1 MNTGTRVARWLRG
14 RRAGIVVTL
23 AVALATGALPAVQ
36 PATAASQANGLG
48 RPEVPKQRDSDV
60 RAVTGLGAKK
70 ARAAV
75 AAARKENAGQAR
87 RAAAEQR
94 TTWPAPGRAEAA
106 IPAVRSRNAAVTAG
120 GLPVTVARG
129 SVGNVATGD
138 ATIRVLD
145 REATAA
151 AGVRGVLLT
160 VSATQPGRA
169 RLAVDYGRF
178 ASAYGG
184 GWSGRLGLLRL
195 PACALTTPQK
205 AECRRGTPLASH
217 NDVQDQTVSASVP
230 MAADATSATVLALAA
245 TSTTSAS
252 GAGTYTA
259 TPLSSSSTWEA
270 GGSAGSFTWSYPM
283 SVPPAAAGPAPS
295 LQLSYD
301 SGGIDGRTASTNNQ
315 TTQIGEGFDLSATSY
330 VERSYGSCDKDGQ
343 DDKHDLCWKYD
354 NASLVLNGKSSEL
367 VKDDTTGVWRLANDD
382 ASTVT
387 RSTGADNGDGNGEYW
402 TVTTGDGTKYVFGL
416 DKLSGAGTE
425 RTNSV
430 WTVPVYGDDSGEPG
444 YDQGSAFANRSA
456 TQAWRWNL
464 DYVEDPSGNAAS
476 YWYTTETNA
485 YGKNG
490 AATATTEYTRGGY
503 LTKIL
508 YGQNKDTLFT
518 GVTSDKVTFTYEE
531 RCTASDCSELK
542 DSTASNWPDIPYD
555 AICKKDAD
563 CDAHSPAFFTRKRL
577 TQVDT
582 WAWSVTGGAFTPVD
596 SWTFAQEYLDG
607 GDIGDSTDQTLT
619 LKSIKR
625 TGKNG
630 TAISLDPIT
639 FTYQMRENRVDAT
652 DDILPLTRPRIESIT
667 SETGSITRVT
677 LSEPEC
683 VRGSNMPAAEDDNAK
698 SCYPQYWGINGASE
712 SSIDWFHK
720 YRALAV
726 NVSDPT
732 GKNDAVETAYSYSDP
747 AWHYNDNPLVA
758 ADERTWSIWRGYGKV
773 TTTKGVGSSATKTV
787 SVYRQGMNGDRL
799 LGSDGKLD
807 ADARR
812 SATVQ
817 GIGFTGLAVPD
828 QTDSDQYAG
837 MLREQIAYNGSTP
850 VTVTVSD
857 PWSKKTATQHKSYAD
872 TEAYYVR
879 TAKTYTHTYLT
890 ATAGWRTTTSATT
903 YDDYGMAATVD
914 DAGDTAKTGDESC
927 TRTWYARN
935 DSVGINSLVSRTRT
949 VARACSVAETSLS
962 LPASAAS
969 RGDVL
974 SDTATYYDNT
984 SATAWSAN
992 QTPTKGLKTWGGR
1005 ATAYPAT
1012 ATGGERSPTAWQTTG
1027 SSTFDSLGRVLTST
1041 NAGGQTTSVA
1051 YTPTAA
1057 GPLTRMVVTN
1067 PKTQKSYT
1075 YHDPA
1080 SGQITK
1086 IYDVN
1091 TKLTETSYD
1100 ALGRTTAVWLP
1111 SRSRSGG
1118 QSANYTYDYSV
1129 TSDRPSWTSTGSLKA
1144 DGDTYNT
1151 SYTVYDSLLRT
1162 LQTQSPTAL
1171 GGRMLTD
1178 TRYDNRGLA
1187 YETYA
1192 EIFDQDHTPTGTYTR
1207 AEYGEAPKQTE
1218 TAFDAAGRPTTN
1230 TLYIYGVKR
1239 WSTTTSYTG
1248 DSTATTALSGGSAVR
1263 DITDALGRTVE
1274 RREYA
1279 GTAPSDTD
1287 YGASSGAPYTS
1298 TQFSFTLDGKESTVT
1313 GPDRTR
1319 WSYVYDLHGRQ
1330 VSATDPDKGTTR
1342 TEYTALD
1349 QVAKVTDARGAS
1361 LLYDYDVL
1369 GRKTGE
1375 WTGSKTDAN
1384 KLTAWAYDTLA
1395 KGQLDSTT
1403 RYTGGVSGSAY
1414 TKKVTAYDAHYR
1426 ATGTQLVLPSN
1437 DALVTSGA
1445 VKATLDFSTYY
1456 NIDGTQQ
1463 YINEPAAGGLASEK
1477 VSSEYNGVGLPT
1489 SLSGTSG
1496 YVLGVT
1502 YSALGQTEQ
1511 LTLGTSAA
1519 TGTKKAYLTNT
1530 YEEGTGRLTQAV
1542 LTDQTHPY
1550 ELQELNYAYDDT
1562 GNVTSIK
1569 DPTTLGGTSAAD
1581 NQCFSYDGHRRL
1593 TEAWTPADGN
1603 CAESART
1610 TTGLGGPS
1618 PYWTSYTYTDSG
1630 LRATET
1636 THTTSATT
1644 KKSYCYST
1652 TQPHALT
1659 ATTTAAS
1666 CTGVTPVYAYD
1677 SAGNTTGRPDGTAT
1691 QSLTWSPEG
1700 KLAELKEG
1708 TAATGYVYDADGN
1721 LLIRRNAAGETVL
1734 YLGTTEVHLDNNTG
1748 KSWGQRYYGFDG
1760 SAVALRS
1767 NKTGTDT
1774 LSWLAADQ
1782 HGTSSVALNSAT
1794 QAVTKRYTTPF
1805 GATRSGG
1812 TGSWPDDK
1820 AFLGKTADASTG
1832 LTHIGAREYD
1842 PATGR
1847 FISVDPLLE
1856 TDKPQTLNGYTY
1868 AANNPVSF
1876 SDPSGEALM
1885 ECMTGEIK
1893 CRGGMPIS
1901 NQKDPDSGSKSGKSG
1916 KGGSGKTVVRNGGQ
1930 SNVGSAC
1937 GLTFHMSG
1945 HDAAVCQSGYAAQV
1959 WVMEHKIEGYVTV
1972 DVGDGGTTANS
1983 IPGASGNDTGN
1994 DGAADVILWTKD
2006 KVYIW
2011 EVKPGNAY
2019 GKTDGPKD
2027 LTRYVEGMKD
2037 YLDDEGDDR
2046 DVERGPGLLSGRA
2059 ASREGIVNVWS
2070 KAEYPGMRFYGRND
2084 RKNPTPSPSPVP
2096 KPGASTQAPVE
2107 EPAPGTVD
2115 APVLEPAPGPTGV
2128 ASAGGPAGGFEI
2140 SPGAQ
2145 KAGAGALVFTG
2156 VLFTVGF
2163 FFNGLTGGAF
2173 A

>member
-1 MNTGTRVARWLRG
+1 MVRWLRA

-36 PATAASQANGLG
+36 PAQAASGGLG
-48 RPEVPKQRDSDV
+48 RPDLPEQRDSDV

-70 ARAAV
+70 ARSAV
-75 AAARKENAGQAR
+75 AAARERNSVQAR
-87 RAAAEQR
+87 RATAEQISAWPKPAR
-94 TTWPAPGRAEAA
+94 TTVAVPGSRSGRATT
-106 IPAVRSRNAAVTAG
+106 NAG

-129 SVGNVATGD
+129 SAANVAAGD

-145 REATAA
+145 RRSTAA
-151 AGVRGVLLT
+151 AGIKGVLLT

-169 RLAVDYGRF
+169 RLTMDYSGF

-184 GWSGRLGLLRL
+184 GWSGRLGLMRL
-195 PACALTTPQK
+195 PACAVTTPEK
-205 AECRRGTPLASH
+205 AGCRTGIPMSSD
-217 NDVQDQTVSASVP
+217 NDVSEQTVSADVP
-230 MAADATSATVLALAA
+230 MAANATVLALTA
-245 TSTTSAS
+245 TSPSSSS
-252 GAGTYTA
+252 GAGTYAA

-301 SGGIDGRTASTNNQ
+301 SGSIDGRTASTNNQ
-315 TTQIGEGFDLSATSY
+315 TTQIGEGFDLSASSY

-354 NASLVLNGKSSEL
+354 NASLVLEGKSSEL

-416 DKLSGAGTE
+416 NKLTGAGTE
-425 RTNSV
+425 RTDSV

-444 YDQGSAFANRSA
+444 YDQGSAFADRA
-456 TQAWRWNL
+456 TTQAWRWNL
-464 DYVEDPSGNAAS
+464 DYVEDTSGNAAT

-490 AATATTEYTRGGY
+490 ASTATTEYTRGGY
-503 LTKIL
+503 LNKIL

-531 RCTASDCSELK
+531 RCTAANCDELK
-542 DSTASNWPDIPYD
+542 DSTAPNWPDVPYD

-582 WAWSVTGGAFTPVD
+582 WAWSATTSALIPVDTWAFT
-596 SWTFAQEYLDG
+596 QQYLDG

-625 TGKNG
+625 TGRNG

-652 DDILPLTRPRIESIT
+652 DDILPLSRPRMESIT

-683 VRGSNMPAAEDDNAK
+683 VRGSDMPAAEDDNAK

-720 YRALAV
+720 YRVLAV
-726 NVSDPT
+726 TVSDPT
-732 GKNDAVETAYSYSDP
+732 GHNDAVETSYSYSGP
-747 AWHYNDNPLVA
+747 AWRYNENPLVS
-758 ADERTWSIWRGYGKV
+758 ADERTWSIWRGYGMV
-773 TTTKGVGSSATKTV
+773 TTTKGAGASATKTV
-787 SVYRQGMNGDRL
+787 SLYRQGMNGDRL

-807 ADARR
+807 PDSRR
-812 SATVQ
+812 TATVK
-817 GIGFTGLAVPD
+817 GMDFTGLDVPD
-828 QTDSDQYAG
+828 QTDTEQYSG
-837 MLREQIAYNGSTP
+837 MLREQISYNDTTP
-850 VTVTVSD
+850 VAVTVND

-872 TEAYYVR
+872 SEAYYVR

-890 ATAGWRTTTSATT
+890 ATSSWRTRSVATT

-914 DAGDTAKTGDESC
+914 DAGDTAKSGDESC

-935 DSVGINSLVSRTRT
+935 DSVGINSLVSRTRS
-949 VARACSVAETSLS
+949 VARACSVDEASLS
-962 LPASAAS
+962 LPTSSAT

-974 SDTATYYDNT
+974 SDTASYYDNT
-984 SATAWSAN
+984 SAIAWSAS
-992 QTPTKGLKTWGGR
+992 QTPTKGLKTWAGR
-1005 ATAYPAT
+1005 ASAYPAT
-1012 ATGGERSPTAWQTTG
+1012 ATGGERSPTAWQTT
-1027 SSTFDSLGRVLTST
+1027 STSGFDGLGRVVST
-1041 NAGGQTTSVA
+1041 TDAGKNTTTVA
-1051 YTPTAA
+1051 YTPTTA

-1086 IYDVN
+1086 VYDVN
-1091 TKLTETSYD
+1091 TKLTETAYD

-1111 SRSRSGG
+1111 NRSHSGG
-1118 QSANYTYDYSV
+1118 QSASYTYDYSV
-1129 TSDRPSWTSTGSLKA
+1129 SADKPSWTSTATLKA
-1144 DGDTYNT
+1144 DGDTYNST
-1151 SYTVYDSLLRT
+1151 YTVYDSLLRT

-1171 GGRMLTD
+1171 GGRLLTD
-1178 TRYDNRGLA
+1178 TRYDNRGLV

-1192 EIFDQDHTPTGTYTR
+1192 DIFDQDHTPTGTYTR
-1207 AEYGEAPKQTE
+1207 AEYGESPKQTE
-1218 TAFDAAGRPTTN
+1218 TAFDAAGRPTASV
-1230 TLYIYGVKR
+1230 LYVYGVKR

-1248 DSTATTALSGGSAVR
+1248 DSTAVTALSGGSATR

-1279 GTAPSDTD
+1279 GTATSDTD

-1298 TQFSFTLDGKESTVT
+1298 TKFTYTLDGKQSTVT
-1313 GPDRTR
+1313 GPDEAK
-1319 WSYVYDLHGRQ
+1319 WSYDYDLYGRQ
-1330 VSATDPDKGTTR
+1330 AAVTDPDKGTTR
-1342 TEYTALD
+1342 TEYTVLD
-1349 QVAKVTDARGAS
+1349 QVAKVSDSRNTS
-1361 LLYDYDVL
+1361 LLYEYDVL

-1375 WTGSKTDAN
+1375 WSGSKTDAN
-1384 KLTAWAYDTLA
+1384 KLTAWAYDTLY

-1403 RYTGGVSGSAY
+1403 RYVGGVTGSAY
-1414 TKKVTAYDAHYR
+1414 TKKITAYDANYH
-1426 ATGTQLVLPSN
+1426 AVSNQLVLPAN

-1445 VKATLDFSTYY
+1445 VKDTLNFSTYY

-1463 YINEPAAGGLASEK
+1463 YIDEPAAGGLAAEK
-1477 VSSEYNGVGLPT
+1477 ISSEYNGIGLPT
-1489 SLSGTSG
+1489 NLSGASG
-1496 YVLGVT
+1496 YVLGVS

-1542 LTDQTHPY
+1542 LTDQTHGY
-1550 ELQELNYAYDDT
+1550 ELQELNYTYDDT

-1581 NQCFSYDGHRRL
+1581 NQCFAYDGHRRL
-1593 TEAWTPADGN
+1593 TEAWTPANGD
-1603 CAESART
+1603 CTATRT
-1610 TTGLGGPS
+1610 TSGLGGPS
-1618 PYWTSYTYTDSG
+1618 AYWTSYTYTDSG

-1636 THTTSATT
+1636 THTTAATST
-1644 KKSYCYST
+1644 KTYCYSV
-1652 TQPHALT
+1652 TQPHALS
-1659 ATTTAAS
+1659 ATTTGAS
-1666 CTGVTPVYAYD
+1666 CTGVTPVYGYD
-1677 SAGNTTGRPDGTAT
+1677 TAGNTTSRPDGSAT

-1708 TAATGYVYDADGN
+1708 AATTGYVYDADGN
-1721 LLIRRNAAGETVL
+1721 LLIRRNASGETVL
-1734 YLGTTEVHLDNNTG
+1734 YLGTTEVHLDNTTG
-1748 KSWGQRYYGFDG
+1748 KYWAQRYYGFDG
-1760 SAVALRS
+1760 NAVALRS
-1767 NKTGTDT
+1767 NKSGTDT
-1774 LSWLAADQ
+1774 LCWLAADQ
-1782 HGTSSVALNSAT
+1782 HGTSSIALNAST
-1794 QAVTKRYTTPF
+1794 QVVTKRYTTPF
-1805 GATRSGG
+1805 GAARAGG

-1820 AFLGKTADASTG
+1820 AFLGKTADANTG

-1842 PATGR
+1842 PTTGR
-1847 FISVDPLLE
+1847 FISADPLLE

-1876 SDPSGEALM
+1876 SDPSGEQLI
-1885 ECMTGEIK
+1885 ECAQGLIE
-1893 CRGGMPIS
+1893 CRGGMPVS
-1901 NQKDPDSGSKSGKSG
+1901 HHKKASSSSPSSSSSGGSSK
-1916 KGGSGKTVVRNGGQ
+1916 SGKTVVRNGGQ

-1937 GLTFHMSG
+1937 ALTFHMSG

-1959 WVMEHKIEGYVTV
+1959 WAMEMKVEGYVTV

-1983 IPGASGNDTGN
+1983 IPGASGNNTGN

-2011 EVKPGNAY
+2011 EVKPGNEY

-2027 LTRYVEGMKD
+2027 LTRYVEGMQD

-2046 DVERGPGLLSGRA
+2046 AVERGSGLLSGRA

-2070 KAEYPGMRFYGRND
+2070 KAEYPGMRFYGRQKRD
-2084 RKNPTPSPSPVP
+2084 TPTP
-2096 KPGASTQAPVE
+2096 KPGPSPIPRPSANTAAPVE

-2115 APVLEPAPGPTGV
+2115 APALEPAPGPTGV
-2128 ASAGGPAGGFEI
+2128 ASSGGAAGGFEI

-2145 KAGAGALVFTG
+2145 KAGAGAVVFTG

-2163 FFNGLTGGAF
+2163 IFNGLTGGAF